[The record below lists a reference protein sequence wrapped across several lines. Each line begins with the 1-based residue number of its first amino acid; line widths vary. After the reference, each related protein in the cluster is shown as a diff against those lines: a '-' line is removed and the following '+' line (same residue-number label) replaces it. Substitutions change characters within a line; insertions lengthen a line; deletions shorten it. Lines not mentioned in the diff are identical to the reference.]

1 MDNEMDNELNKPDE
15 RNAIEEI
22 GQFND
27 RAAVNTKG
35 ASRAVP
41 NAAVHPLQNDT
52 AYTNGAGTG
61 AGPHNGSAGQY
72 LSNGNGTV
80 TSSSAQNIKPDH
92 ALFWNSPLA
101 QQGELNWF
109 VPPVPSQSS
118 ETDSTQ
124 RMLSELGEMM
134 EGEPK
139 RAWLMKWNYRTRSA
153 ASAAELEHVEHE
165 AHEEIARHTA
175 KTDRD
180 LHQID
185 TEISLLNNVR
195 QELEKD
201 LVDARN
207 AFAEAAAR
215 TGFHCVAENQPSD
228 AAPGRRQNKNAPP
241 PEPSGPT
248 MVSIARI
255 SPQVVE
261 DGLMNSVP
269 TLQEMAGEHG
279 VGPIHNGGPMNLIL
293 QFLMQVF
300 APVVA
305 GVMLALCLG
314 TLVGILDLDTLQRSD
329 SAPQLALA
337 AALGFV
343 IVYLMGELFH
353 TSVASLSRSLEE
365 RDAERA
371 HLPNVP
377 RYRRNLGMAVGLLSI
392 ACVLGVAEV
401 TAEGLGIRQ
410 LHQQQIAR
418 QNRFKGTAGPQT
430 PVNGRPAPNATAAPL
445 PESAELPLGIYL
457 VIGTL
462 ISGPYIG
469 YKTAK
474 GWGENESQLRE
485 AWLTHR
491 QRVWLDDR
499 RANPDVQQAFHCAYA
514 VEQME
519 SNLHKTRSQLQHLE
533 ERRGQALTAELPATV
548 QTRRRE
554 ARAAAVGEAARLQQ
568 DIEDIVQAHEPLP
581 QFPQS
586 RNGNGSKNGNN
597 SGGNGSSPLTNRFR
611 SGQK

>member
-1 MDNEMDNELNKPDE
+1 MDNEPNEPVE
-15 RNAIEEI
+15 IEEI
-22 GQFND
+22 GQFTD
-27 RAAVNTKG
+27 RAAVNTNG
-35 ASRAVP
+35 FSRAVP
-41 NAAVHPLQNDT
+41 NAGVYPAQNDPG
-52 AYTNGAGTG
+52 YTNGIGTG
-61 AGPHNGSAGQY
+61 QQLNGGASQRS
-72 LSNGNGTV
+72 SNGPSAL
-80 TSSSAQNIKPDH
+80 TSSASEIVKPDH

-109 VPPVPSQSS
+109 VPPVPSKSS
-118 ETDSTQ
+118 ETDSTH

-153 ASAAELEHVEHE
+153 ASAAELEHVEQE
-165 AHEEIARHTA
+165 AHEELARHTA

-228 AAPGRRQNKNAPP
+228 AAPGRRSNKNDVSRDAA
-241 PEPSGPT
+241 GPT
-248 MVSIARI
+248 VLTVARI

-377 RYRRNLGMAVGLLSI
+377 RYRRNLGVAVGLLCV

-418 QNRFKGTAGPQT
+418 QNRFKGTASPQPT
-430 PVNGRPAPNATAAPL
+430 VNGRPAPNSAAPL

-474 GWGENESQLRE
+474 GWGENESHLRE

-533 ERRGQALTAELPATV
+533 ERRGEVLTAALPDAV

-581 QFPQS
+581 QAPLS
-586 RNGNGSKNGNN
+586 RNGNGSKNGNTSN
-597 SGGNGSSPLTNRFR
+597 RNGNDNGRAPLTNRFR